1 MRIFTVCN
9 QWNLNSPRPLI
20 STKGELAAKEQ
31 NVIYLKRFTLSLTG
45 KLPCNELSKG
55 TRRV

>member
-9 QWNLNSPRPLI
+9 QRNLNSPRPLI

-45 KLPCNELSKG
+45 KL
-55 TRRV
+55 